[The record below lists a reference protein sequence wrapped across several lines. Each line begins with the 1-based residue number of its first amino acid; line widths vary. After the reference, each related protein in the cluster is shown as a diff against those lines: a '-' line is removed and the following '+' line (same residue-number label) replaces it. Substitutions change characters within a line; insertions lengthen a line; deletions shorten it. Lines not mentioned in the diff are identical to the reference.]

1 MLTEAVAEYPA
12 VAGRPIEKQK
22 PSQEILVGV
31 EARINVGDD
40 ITPVFGETIAPGGL
54 SGVIRRLGYK
64 YPEHH
69 AARWMIVLLGDRVDV
84 WESRARRNPIRTL
97 AVLAAAAML
106 LRPRSRRR

>member
-1 MLTEAVAEYPA
+1 MLTEDVAAYPA

-40 ITPVFGETIAPGGL
+40 ITPVFGDTIPPGGL
-54 SGVIRRLGYK
+54 SGIIRRIGYK

-84 WESRARRNPIRTL
+84 WEGRAKRHPFRTL
-97 AVLAAAAML
+97 AILGAAAMIL
-106 LRPRSRRR
+106 RSRGRTR